1 MGFKDSITSMLKFC
15 IENSLVKFDNQPLT
29 RLTNETSREPYF
41 INITD
46 SYGENIMYSYDK
58 FMEIINSKGL
68 DGFAF

>member
-15 IENSLVKFDNQPLT
+15 IENSLVKFDNQPLA